1 MEVFLLQDIAGVGK
15 KNDLIVVGD
24 GFALNC
30 LLPNRMGLVATPTVR
45 KRYSE
50 QIKKRAEERERER
63 QMQMNAA
70 AALAGKV
77 LQFQRKAAKN
87 NKLYAAVSPDD
98 IVEALKTQL
107 GFETT
112 ADAIILEEHIKTIGS
127 HSVGVKIADATQKVG
142 VMVAL
147 EK

>member
-1 MEVFLLQDIAGVGK
+1 MEVFLLQDIVGVGK

-30 LLPNRMGLVATPTVR
+30 LLPQRMGLVATPTVR

-50 QIKKRAEERERER
+50 QIKKRAEERENER
-63 QMQMNAA
+63 ALQQNAA
-70 AALAGKV
+70 TALAGKV
-77 LQFQRKAAKN
+77 LQFQKKAAKN
-87 NKLYAAVSPDD
+87 NKLYASVTAEE
-98 IVEALKTQL
+98 IVGALKNQL
-107 GFETT
+107 GYETT
-112 ADAIILEEHIKTIGS
+112 ASAIVIEDHIKSLGS
-127 HSVGVKIADATQKVG
+127 HTVGVKIGDATQKVG